1 MSKRQSGRKM
11 ATAHKIALKLAERR
25 GWYCHWCGKTL
36 DKKSVTAD
44 HIIPKSKGGKNTIE
58 NIVPSCQR
66 CNNIRGDRQDI
77 TKLEKEKKAI
87 IRRTRP
93 YPNSDIIVDTK
104 GVFINLRDRT
114 EEIGRIL

>member
-1 MSKRQSGRKM
+1 M

-77 TKLEKEKKAI
+77 TKLEKEKSNYSTHQTLSKF
-87 IRRTRP
+87 RH
-93 YPNSDIIVDTK
+93 NSRHEGSFHK
-104 GVFINLRDRT
+104 SKRQNRGNR
-114 EEIGRIL
+114 